1 MRQYDKTVED
11 RIRNA
16 IDSAAQRYLGIGAM
30 PADMDI
36 TDRLKKDS
44 LLSFYVDTKK
54 AFKLAKKQFKK
65 HYLEK
70 VLQIH
75 SGNVSMSAKVAGIDR
90 RSIHRLMAE
99 LGIVVD
105 REKLVKENY
114 TGSVQEMIVGALET
128 NGARG
133 SGIASKSGTSH
144 FGQEQDRLMKMY
156 RRVAPTMSRE
166 IVKELPSLSLDEAEA
181 EFEKRFIEKAL
192 GEQEGNISATARKI
206 GLRFETLHRKM
217 KELEISQAD

>member
-1 MRQYDKTVED
+1 MKMRQYDKTVED
-11 RIRNA
+11 RIKNA
-16 IDSAAQRYLGIGAM
+16 IDGAAQRYLGIGVM

-54 AFKLAKKQFKK
+54 NFKLAKKQFKK

-75 SGNVSMSAKVAGIDR
+75 SGNVSTSAKVAGIDR
-90 RSIHRLMAE
+90 RSIHRLMTE

-114 TGSVQEMIVGALET
+114 TGSVQEMITDALQLESAEVVG
-128 NGARG
+128 
-133 SGIASKSGTSH
+133 K
-144 FGQEQDRLMKMY
+144 EQDRFMRMY
-156 RRVAPTMSRE
+156 KRIAPTLSRE

-217 KELEISQAD
+217 KELSI

>member
-1 MRQYDKTVED
+1 MTIMRQYGGVEKTVEE
-11 RIRNA
+11 RIRTLV
-16 IDSAAQRYLGIGAM
+16 DSAAQKYLGIGVM

-90 RSIHRLMAE
+90 RSIHRLMTE

-105 REKLVKENY
+105 REKLVRENY
-114 TGSVQEMIVGALET
+114 TGSVQEMITNALQISEVVGQ
-128 NGARG
+128 
-133 SGIASKSGTSH
+133 
-144 FGQEQDRLMKMY
+144 GQDKLMRMY
-156 RRVAPTMSRE
+156 KRMAPTLSRE
-166 IVKELPSLSLDEAEA
+166 IVKELPSLSLDEAES

-192 GEQEGNISATARKI
+192 EESKGNISATARKI
-206 GLRFETLHRKM
+206 GIRFETLHRKM
-217 KELEISQAD
+217 KELGVYN

>member
-1 MRQYDKTVED
+1 MKMRQYDKTVED
-11 RIRNA
+11 RIKNA
-16 IDSAAQRYLGIGAM
+16 IDGAAQRYLGIGVM

-54 AFKLAKKQFKK
+54 NFKLAKKQFKK

-75 SGNVSMSAKVAGIDR
+75 SGNVSTSAKVAGIDR
-90 RSIHRLMAE
+90 RSIHRLMTE

-114 TGSVQEMIVGALET
+114 TGSVQEMITDALQLESAEVVG
-128 NGARG
+128 
-133 SGIASKSGTSH
+133 K
-144 FGQEQDRLMKMY
+144 EQDRFMRMY
-156 RRVAPTMSRE
+156 KRIAPTLSRE

-206 GLRFETLHRKM
+206 GLRFETLQRKM
-217 KELEISQAD
+217 KELSI